1 VYLRIAE
8 PQIRTALRD
17 TRVVA
22 ISGPRQ
28 SGKTTLARRFAK
40 QGRKFVTLDNQ
51 STLAAAK
58 SDPVAFIRDLDRA
71 VIDEVQRAPDLL
83 LAIKQS
89 VDEDRRPGR
98 FLLTGSANLLTV
110 KTIHESLAGRVEI
123 VPLYP
128 LGHSEQLGIR
138 HPQFIAKAFRGAVP
152 DTTEAMSKEKL
163 SDWVTAGGYP
173 EAIKRRSERRRQD
186 WYRAYIKSIVERD
199 LPEISNLAKPDQIPR
214 VLQIAAQFAGQLTNL
229 SEIGRNVGL
238 DHKTADHYVR
248 VLEQL
253 YLVQRVQ
260 PWFRNELSRL
270 VKTPKLHFIDSGLLT
285 AMRGYSLT
293 RLRADR
299 TVFGALL
306 ESFVFS
312 ELLKLSAWAE
322 ERVMLFHYRDRDKLE
337 VDFVLENSAGE
348 IVGIEVKSAASVTRR
363 DFLGLE
369 RVASAAGSAFRQG
382 IVLYDGVQTL
392 SFADKLR
399 AVPLS
404 ALWA

>member
-1 VYLRIAE
+1 MVSGPTTFPDSRLRIPNQPALDS
-8 PQIRTALRD
+8 QIA
-17 TRVVA
+17 VA
-22 ISGPRQ
+22 
-28 SGKTTLARRFAK
+28 
-40 QGRKFVTLDNQ
+40 
-51 STLAAAK
+51 
-58 SDPVAFIRDLDRA
+58 
-71 VIDEVQRAPDLL
+71 
-83 LAIKQS
+83 
-89 VDEDRRPGR
+89 
-98 FLLTGSANLLTV
+98 
-110 KTIHESLAGRVEI
+110 
-123 VPLYP
+123 
-128 LGHSEQLGIR
+128 
-138 HPQFIAKAFRGAVP
+138 
-152 DTTEAMSKEKL
+152 
-163 SDWVTAGGYP
+163 
-173 EAIKRRSERRRQD
+173 
-186 WYRAYIKSIVERD
+186 SIVERD
-199 LPEISNLAKPDQIPR
+199 LPEISNLAKPDQVPH

-229 SEIGRNVGL
+229 SEIGRSVGL

-253 YLVQRVQ
+253 YLIQRVQ

-285 AMRGYSLT
+285 AMRGYSLS

-312 ELLKLSAWAE
+312 ELLKLSAWTE

-369 RVASAAGSAFRQG
+369 RVASVAGSVFMQG

-392 SFADKLR
+392 SFADNLR

>member
-1 VYLRIAE
+1 V
-8 PQIRTALRD
+8 
-17 TRVVA
+17 
-22 ISGPRQ
+22 
-28 SGKTTLARRFAK
+28 TLA
-40 QGRKFVTLDNQ
+40 
-51 STLAAAK
+51 S
-58 SDPVAFIRDLDRA
+58 
-71 VIDEVQRAPDLL
+71 
-83 LAIKQS
+83 
-89 VDEDRRPGR
+89 
-98 FLLTGSANLLTV
+98 
-110 KTIHESLAGRVEI
+110 
-123 VPLYP
+123 
-128 LGHSEQLGIR
+128 
-138 HPQFIAKAFRGAVP
+138 
-152 DTTEAMSKEKL
+152 L

-214 VLQIAAQFAGQLTNL
+214 VLQIAARFAGQLTNL
-229 SEIGRNVGL
+229 SEIGRSAGL
-238 DHKTADHYVR
+238 DHKTTDHYVR

-270 VKTPKLHFIDSGLLT
+270 VKTPKLHFVDSGLLI
-285 AMRGYSLT
+285 AMRGYSPS

-312 ELLKLSAWAE
+312 ELLELSAWTK
-322 ERVMLFHYRDRDKLE
+322 ERVMLFHYRDRDQLE

-369 RVASAAGSAFRQG
+369 RVASAAGSAFKQG

-392 SFADKLR
+392 SFAENLR
-399 AVPLS
+399 AVPMS